1 MAEPSAIL
9 PLLAVVYGSGW
20 VVPASVGVLLLA
32 ALAAVCWLRP
42 YWPLRVFLWFVTHSI
57 YWLRVLGR
65 PNIPTKGAALLVCNH
80 VSYVDW
86 LLLMASQRRF
96 IRFVVWAGFTKT
108 WGLRRVLQ
116 WGGCIPIDGGG
127 GPRAVVKSLRAAS
140 DALARGELVCIFAEG
155 RFTQTGLM
163 LPFHRGFEQIV
174 KKCQAPIIP
183 VCLDQVW
190 GSIFSY
196 YSGKIFWKIPLEIPY
211 HVTVAFGEPMP
222 NDTKAADVR
231 QAVQKLSADCSIA
244 RSKQRVPVHRQF
256 VRIAKRS
263 FFRPCFSDS
272 TLKDQELTYG
282 RTLAAVL
289 CLTREMRPLLGEAP
303 MVGVWLPSSMGAAVT
318 NIVLAIL
325 GKTSVNLNYT
335 SAPDAVQ
342 SALRQCGCTTVLT
355 SKRFMARVKL
365 EPGPGVTLLYLEDFR
380 EKSSKSRRA
389 LAWLTALLTPTFVL
403 ERWVLGLGRHTID
416 DLATIIFS
424 SGSTGEPKGVM
435 LTHGNIAANAESLI
449 QAAGLEARDR
459 LLGVL
464 PLFHSFGYTVT
475 LWAPLQ
481 LGASV
486 IYHADP
492 RQAKEIGELCKT
504 YRCTLFVSTATFLR
518 FCLRKC
524 EPDDFKTLRI
534 LMCGAEKLPQALA
547 QEFQKKFGVLPL
559 EGYGCTELSPVAAAN
574 IPDKVINDFRQIMN
588 KPGTVGQPVPGVA
601 ARVVDPDTRQTLPV
615 GAEGLLLIHG
625 ANVMQGYLG
634 QPELTA
640 QVVHDGWY
648 VTGDMAKI
656 DDDGFITLTGR
667 LSRFAK
673 IGGEMAPLEKIEE
686 VLNEV
691 LGTTERVAAVTCVP
705 DEARGERLVVLYLE
719 QPLAQLGFDVPKWW
733 QAVNGRGLPNLWVPG
748 QRDFYP
754 VAEMPLL
761 GSGKLDLKGLKDR
774 ALELAVNAKR
784 S

>member
-1 MAEPSAIL
+1 VAESSAVF
-9 PLLAVVYGSGW
+9 PLLAIAYWPGW
-20 VVPASVGVLLLA
+20 VVPVAAGVLLLA
-32 ALAAVCWLRP
+32 VLVAVCWLRP
-42 YWPLRVFLWFVTHSI
+42 YLLLRVFLWFVTHSI

-65 PNIPTKGAALLVCNH
+65 SNVPTKGAALLVCNH

-116 WGGCIPIDGGG
+116 WGGCIPIDGAG

-163 LPFHRGFEQIV
+163 LPFHRGFEQVV
-174 KKCQAPIIP
+174 KHCKAPIIP

-244 RSKQRVPVHRQF
+244 RSPQRVPVHRQF
-256 VRIAKRS
+256 VRMAKRS

-272 TLKDQELTYG
+272 TLKDQDLTYG
-282 RTLAAVL
+282 MALAAVL
-289 CLTREMRPLLGEAP
+289 CIVREMRPIFGAAP

-318 NIVLAIL
+318 NIVIAIL

-335 SAPDAVQ
+335 SAPDAVL

-355 SKRFMARVKL
+355 SRRFTARLKL
-365 EPGPGVTLLYLEDFR
+365 EPGPGVTLIYLEDFR
-380 EKSSKSRRA
+380 EKISKSRRA
-389 LAWLTALLTPTFVL
+389 RAWLMALLTPTFVL

-416 DLATIIFS
+416 DLATVIFS

-435 LTHGNIAANAESLI
+435 LTHGNIAANAESMI

-464 PLFHSFGYTVT
+464 PMFHSFGYTVT

-486 IYHADP
+486 VYHADP

-504 YRCTLFVSTATFLR
+504 YQCTLFVSTATFLR

-534 LMCGAEKLPQALA
+534 LMCGAEKLPQSLA
-547 QEFQKKFGVLPL
+547 REFEKKFGVLPL

-574 IPDKVINDFRQIMN
+574 IPDKVINNFRQIMN

-601 ARVVDPDTRQTLPV
+601 ARVVDPDARTTLPV

-625 ANVMQGYLG
+625 ANVMKGYLG

-640 QVVHDGWY
+640 KVVHDGWY

-656 DDDGFITLTGR
+656 DEDGFITLTGR

-691 LGTTERVAAVTCVP
+691 LGTSERVAAVTCVP
-705 DEARGERLVVLYLE
+705 DEARGERLIVLYLE
-719 QPLAQLGFDVPKWW
+719 QPLTQLGFDVPKWW
-733 QAVNGRGLPNLWVPG
+733 QAVGGRGLPNLWVPG

-754 VAEMPLL
+754 VPELPHL

-774 ALELAVNAKR
+774 ALELTAKK
-784 S
+784 